1 MPHTDMGKRRK
12 RAKVRKVMHEYK
24 EGSLK
29 SSSGQK
35 VKKRK
40 QAVAIALSE
49 AGLSRKDRG
58 SKSPKKA

>member
-1 MPHTDMGKRRK
+1 MARGG
-12 RAKVRKVMHEYK
+12 AGKVRKVMGEFK
-24 EGSLK
+24 RGKLR

-49 AGLSRKDRG
+49 ARRRRR
-58 SKSPKKA
+58 